1 MADRVEEFVAYA
13 VKSLAT
19 EPGEVQVSRVAGSDK
34 DTVTVRVNSRD
45 RGRVV
50 GRQGRTIRAISTIVN
65 IIAAGG
71 RGVSVTVAD

>member
-1 MADRVEEFVAYA
+1 MVEKFVEYA
-13 VKSLAT
+13 VRSLAT
-19 EPGEVQVSRVAGSDK
+19 EPNQVRVSRSTVDGKDTITVQVS
-34 DTVTVRVNSRD
+34 SRD

-71 RGVSVTVAD
+71 GSVSVTVAD

>member
-1 MADRVEEFVAYA
+1 MVEKFIEYA

-19 EPGEVQVSRVAGSDK
+19 EPGQVHVSRATNDGR
-34 DTVTVRVNSRD
+34 DTVTVRLSSRD

-50 GRQGRTIRAISTIVN
+50 GRQGRTIRAISAIAN

-71 RGVSVTVAD
+71 GAISVTVAD